1 MPSRQELNLRA
12 RVVNIAAGSYPNDS
26 NLEQVVLNAEK
37 NVAAAAGTATVL
49 AVSNA
54 GTKSDV
60 AAISGSRDLAAV
72 TGVAPYNTVAPT
84 ITGTVQVGQTL
95 TATNGKWAGTA
106 TITYT
111 RQWYRNG
118 VAISGA
124 TGTTHVL
131 AAADLGTRISV
142 VVTGTNAIGA
152 TIATSLQTNPVIPA

>member
-37 NVAAAAGTATVL
+37 NVTAAAGTATVL

-84 ITGTVQVGQTL
+84 ITGTAQVGGTL
-95 TATNGKWAGTA
+95 TATNGTWGGTA

-111 RQWYRNG
+111 HQWYRNG
-118 VAISGA
+118 VAIDGA
-124 TGTTHVL
+124 TGTTRVL